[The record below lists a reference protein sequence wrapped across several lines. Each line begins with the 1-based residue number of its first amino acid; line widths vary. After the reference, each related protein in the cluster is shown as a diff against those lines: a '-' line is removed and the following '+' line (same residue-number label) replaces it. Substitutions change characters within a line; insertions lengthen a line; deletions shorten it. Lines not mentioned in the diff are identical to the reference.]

1 MGEAVSDPDGMESG
15 KTMPGMGLLPVV
27 TRLKCEKVRRQVHG
41 TVNKMEG
48 FGGFRL
54 CVSRL

>member
-1 MGEAVSDPDGMESG
+1 MMGEAVSDPDGMESG

-48 FGGFRL
+48 FGG
-54 CVSRL
+54 CVK